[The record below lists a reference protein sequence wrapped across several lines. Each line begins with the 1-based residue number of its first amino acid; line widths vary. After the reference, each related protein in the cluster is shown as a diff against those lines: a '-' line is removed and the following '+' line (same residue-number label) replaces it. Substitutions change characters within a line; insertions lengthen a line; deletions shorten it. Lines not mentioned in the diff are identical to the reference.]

1 MPVDTFQRAFRR
13 VHLKTRSRRVA
24 LCLSAAVCLSACATP
39 EPAQVPPTLPA
50 IDQPTAPA
58 STAVATPP
66 APMPPALASG
76 DPDSPPTG
84 DTAAPPPL
92 ESVLAYADRL
102 RGLPANGLAQEQA
115 ALGEPGNLPV
125 RQIQLALVLMHSHQP
140 ADTARALGL
149 LQRVMAH
156 PAPDSTPLKPLAR
169 LLAARLLDQR
179 RLEDT
184 VDRQSQQLRDSQRRI
199 EALNDRLEAMRAIER
214 SLTPRAPAP
223 GAGRS
228 PSP

>member
-1 MPVDTFQRAFRR
+1 MPVDTFQRTFRR
-13 VHLKTRSRRVA
+13 VPLKTRSRRVA

-39 EPAQVPPTLPA
+39 EPAPAPPAAPA
-50 IDQPTAPA
+50 IEPSHTPA
-58 STAVATPP
+58 TTAVATPP
-66 APMPPALASG
+66 APMPPALAAG
-76 DPDSPPTG
+76 NPDSPPAG
-84 DTAAPPPL
+84 DTPTPPAL

-156 PAPDSTPLKPLAR
+156 PAPDSAPLKPLAR

-179 RLEDT
+179 RLEDS
-184 VDRQSQQLRDSQRRI
+184 VERLSQQLRDSQRRI
-199 EALNDRLEAMRAIER
+199 EVLNDRLEAMRAIER
-214 SLTPRAPAP
+214 SLTPR
-223 GAGRS
+223 GAGRVTN
-228 PSP
+228 P

>member
-1 MPVDTFQRAFRR
+1 M
-13 VHLKTRSRRVA
+13 KTRSRRVA

-39 EPAQVPPTLPA
+39 EPSPAPPTVPA
-50 IDQPTAPA
+50 IDLAPSPAPTAV
-58 STAVATPP
+58 TTPP
-66 APMPPALASG
+66 VPMPPALAAG
-76 DPDSPPTG
+76 DRDSPPAG
-84 DTAAPPPL
+84 DAIAPPPL

-102 RGLPANGLAQEQA
+102 RSLPANGLAQEQA

-156 PAPDSTPLKPLAR
+156 PGPDSAPLKPLAR

-179 RLEDT
+179 RLEDSLE
-184 VDRQSQQLRDSQRRI
+184 RQSQQLRDSQRRI

-214 SLTPRAPAP
+214 SLTPR
-223 GAGRS
+223 S
-228 PSP
+228 PSRTPTP

>member
-39 EPAQVPPTLPA
+39 EPAPAPPPVPA

-58 STAVATPP
+58 TTAETTAPV
-66 APMPPALASG
+66 PMPPALAAG
-76 DPDSPPTG
+76 DRDSRSAG
-84 DTAAPPPL
+84 DASAPPPL
-92 ESVLAYADRL
+92 ESMLAYADRL
-102 RGLPANGLAQEQA
+102 RSLPANELANELA
-115 ALGEPGNLPV
+115 ALGDPGNLPV
-125 RQIQLALVLMHSHQP
+125 RQFQLALVLMHSHQP

-156 PAPDSTPLKPLAR
+156 PAPESAPLKPLAR

-179 RLEDT
+179 RLEDG
-184 VDRQSQQLRDSQRRI
+184 VERQSQQLRDSQRRI
-199 EALNDRLEAMRAIER
+199 EVLNERLEAMRAIER
-214 SLTPRAPAP
+214 SLTPR
-223 GAGRS
+223 GAGRLSS
-228 PSP
+228 P